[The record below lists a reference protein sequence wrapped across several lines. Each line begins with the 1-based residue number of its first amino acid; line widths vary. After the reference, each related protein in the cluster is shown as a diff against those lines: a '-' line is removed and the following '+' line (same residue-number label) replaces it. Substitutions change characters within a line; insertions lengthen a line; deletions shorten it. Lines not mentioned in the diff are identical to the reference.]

1 MPRAFLSILRGS
13 AMLVLLAPAV
23 ARGQEVIL
31 QNDSFMS
38 GQIAGFQG
46 GFVAGE
52 IGASRLIPPG
62 PFPMQITKVQFLF
75 GGLAGDR
82 TIRLHIWDDAA
93 GTSMPGI
100 GLFVGDY
107 LVTAANNALQE
118 IDLVAEQIMVTGP
131 FRVGIEFTHNGLPS
145 IARDNDGIAAGRNFI
160 LAQGLGWF
168 DSTIFGLTGD
178 WIIRAGVTP
187 PATAVDPTP
196 APPALALR
204 AHPNPFNPHTTL
216 RFELAEPATVRLDV
230 FAVDGRRIRTLAAGA
245 LPAGPHFEIWDGR
258 DDRGHAVASGSYV
271 ARLRAGPAVRT
282 FRMTL
287 AR

>member
-1 MPRAFLSILRGS
+1 MLRGS
-13 AMLVLLAPAV
+13 AMLVLLSPLAV
-23 ARGQEVIL
+23 HGGEIIL

-46 GFVAGE
+46 GFVVDE

-82 TIRLHIWDDAA
+82 TITLHIWDDAA
-93 GTSMPGI
+93 GASMPGI
-100 GLFVGDY
+100 GLYVGDF
-107 LVTAANNALQE
+107 LVSAANNVLHE
-118 IDLVAEQIMVTGP
+118 IDLTAEQIMVSGP
-131 FRVGIEFTHNGLPS
+131 FRVGIEFSHNGLPS

-160 LAQGLGWF
+160 FAQGWF
-168 DSTIFGLTGD
+168 DSVFFGLTGD
-178 WIIRAGVTP
+178 WIIRAGVMETATDAGNTRLP
-187 PATAVDPTP
+187 PAST
-196 APPALALR
+196 LR

-216 RFELAEPATVRLDV
+216 RFELAAAAPVRLEV
-230 FAVDGRRIRTLAAGA
+230 FAVDGRLVRTLVSRA
-245 LPAGPHFEIWDGR
+245 LPAGPHFEVWDGR
-258 DDRGHAVASGSYV
+258 DDRGVAVASGGYL